1 MKTFFTPCVR
11 LVLVL
16 SILLVALYVFSDMFQ
31 KVPVEIFT
39 AVLALFFVPVKK
51 NRCNNPI
58 PVLAIRTG
66 INRLRKNDGTR
77 NGAGN

>member
-1 MKTFFTPCVR
+1 MKYFFTPCVR

-39 AVLALFFVPVKK
+39 AVLALFFVI
-51 NRCNNPI
+51 NT
-58 PVLAIRTG
+58 AIARVVDTK
-66 INRLRKNDGTR
+66 RARKTESLQ
-77 NGAGN
+77 